1 MLPRYIA
8 ALSMDFVVK
17 HEILGKG
24 VDFAKRQ
31 FSSLADLDG
40 VRMVLYLLVFATNGN
55 VCTKQKKMNLLHS
68 IYAWPWL

>member
-40 VRMVLYLLVFATNGN
+40 SAGTVLACFCYKWECLHEAEKNEFA
-55 VCTKQKKMNLLHS
+55 
-68 IYAWPWL
+68 A

>member
-17 HEILGKG
+17 HEILGKSIY
-24 VDFAKRQ
+24 FAKRQ

-40 VRMVLYLLVFATNGN
+40 VRMVLACFCYKWECLHEAEKNEFA
-55 VCTKQKKMNLLHS
+55 
-68 IYAWPWL
+68 A